1 MPRAQILIDW
11 LVEVTT
17 KWRLVP
23 ETLYVTVQLVDRYLE
38 VATIAR
44 SRLQLLGVAS
54 LLIASK

>member
-1 MPRAQILIDW
+1 MIDW